1 MTIICGLWITLPKQS
16 KIACLIPTQLSAA
29 RHSSMDSFWDLCQ
42 ERFRANL
49 TQQQFST
56 WIKPLVFD
64 DAGGDVRILAPNH
77 FVMDWVREKFADNI
91 DIWAQEFYTQPV
103 AITYALGKKITAAR
117 PPQAKVVASQP
128 SSPAASAAMP
138 VQTGLRINPGFN
150 FDNFVS
156 GRANQLARAAALQ
169 IADNPGVAYNPLFV
183 YGGVGLGK
191 THLLQAIGNTVRQA
205 NPNARISYIHA
216 NDYVDDVVKA
226 YLNKQFDDLKRR
238 YMSLDLLL
246 IDDIQFL
253 AKKDRTQEEFFYVF
267 NSLIEN
273 KKQIVITCDTFPKE
287 ITGLDDRLKS
297 RFAWGL
303 TVAVEPPELEMRVA
317 ILLAKAQAENTRL
330 DENVA
335 FFIAKQVRSNVR
347 ELEGALK
354 RVIAF
359 SRFHEKPI
367 TLELVKEALRDLIAS
382 TSRIVSIE
390 NIQKTV
396 ADFYKIKVADMFSK
410 KRTRNLARPRQ
421 IAMALAKEL
430 TNQSLPE
437 IGESFGGR
445 DHTTVIHACRKVAEL
460 RETEVDIGRDYLVLL
475 QSLTG

>member
-1 MTIICGLWITLPKQS
+1 M
-16 KIACLIPTQLSAA
+16 QLSAPLPPT
-29 RHSSMDSFWDLCQ
+29 MDSFWDLCQ

-56 WIKPLVFD
+56 WIKPLVFE
-64 DAGGDVRILAPNH
+64 DAGGAVRILAPNH
-77 FVMDWVREKFADNI
+77 FVMDWVREKFAEHI
-91 DIWAQEFYTQPV
+91 DIWAQEFYADPV
-103 AITYALGKKITAAR
+103 SITYALGKKTVAPR
-117 PPQAKVVASQP
+117 PQAAPATAYPAVA
-128 SSPAASAAMP
+128 AVSAAAPAQM
-138 VQTGLRINPGFN
+138 GMRINPGFT

-169 IADNPGVAYNPLFV
+169 ISNNPGVAYNPLFV

-191 THLLQAIGNTVRQA
+191 THLLQAIGNTVRLA
-205 NPNARISYIHA
+205 NPAARISYIHA

-287 ITGLDDRLKS
+287 ISGLDDRLKS

-317 ILLAKAQAENTRL
+317 ILLAKAQSESTKL

-421 IAMALAKEL
+421 IAMALSKEL

>member
-1 MTIICGLWITLPKQS
+1 
-16 KIACLIPTQLSAA
+16 
-29 RHSSMDSFWDLCQ
+29 MDSFWDLCQ

-56 WIKPLVFD
+56 WIKPLVFE
-64 DAGGDVRILAPNH
+64 DAGGEVRILAPNH
-77 FVMDWVREKFADNI
+77 FVMDWVREKFAEHI
-91 DIWAQEFYTQPV
+91 DGWAQEFYARPV
-103 AITYALGKKITAAR
+103 SITYALGKKPSAPRTHTAPSA
-117 PPQAKVVASQP
+117 VAAP
-128 SSPAASAAMP
+128 VPLPASVAVPAQM
-138 VQTGLRINPGFN
+138 GMRINPGFT

-205 NPNARISYIHA
+205 NPDARISYIHA

-287 ITGLDDRLKS
+287 ISGLDDRLKS

-317 ILLAKAQAENTRL
+317 ILLAKAQAENVKL

-460 RETEVDIGRDYLVLL
+460 RETEADIGRDYLVLL

>member
-1 MTIICGLWITLPKQS
+1 MPLHAIQP
-16 KIACLIPTQLSAA
+16 LI
-29 RHSSMDSFWDLCQ
+29 MDSFWDLCQ

-56 WIKPLVFD
+56 WIKPLVFE
-64 DAGGDVRILAPNH
+64 DADGDMRILAPNH
-77 FVMDWVREKFADNI
+77 FVMDWVREKFAEHI
-91 DIWAQEFYTQPV
+91 DGWAQEFYARPIS
-103 AITYALGKKITAAR
+103 ITYALGKKTSAPRAHAAPSVTASI
-117 PPQAKVVASQP
+117 P
-128 SSPAASAAMP
+128 SPANVAVPAQM
-138 VQTGLRINPGFN
+138 GMRINPGFT

-169 IADNPGVAYNPLFV
+169 IADNPGMAYNPLFV

-191 THLLQAIGNTVRQA
+191 THLLQAIGNTVRLA
-205 NPNARISYIHA
+205 NPDARISYIHA

-287 ITGLDDRLKS
+287 ISGLDDRLKS

-317 ILLAKAQAENTRL
+317 ILLAKAQAESVKL

-396 ADFYKIKVADMFSK
+396 ADFYKIKV
-410 KRTRNLARPRQ
+410 
-421 IAMALAKEL
+421 
-430 TNQSLPE
+430 
-437 IGESFGGR
+437 
-445 DHTTVIHACRKVAEL
+445 IHACRKVAEL
-460 RETEVDIGRDYLVLL
+460 RETEADIGRDYLVLL
-475 QSLTG
+475 QTLTG

>member
-1 MTIICGLWITLPKQS
+1 ML
-16 KIACLIPTQLSAA
+16 LSAPLP
-29 RHSSMDSFWDLCQ
+29 STMDSFWDLCQ

-56 WIKPLVFD
+56 WIKPLVFE
-64 DAGGDVRILAPNH
+64 DAGGEVRILAPNH
-77 FVMDWVREKFADNI
+77 FVMDWVREKFAEHI
-91 DIWAQEFYTQPV
+91 DGWAQEFYARPV
-103 AITYALGKKITAAR
+103 TITYALGKKPSAPRTHVATPDVTTSAPLPPSVAA
-117 PPQAKVVASQP
+117 
-128 SSPAASAAMP
+128 PAQM
-138 VQTGLRINPGFN
+138 GMRINPGFT

-205 NPNARISYIHA
+205 NPDARISYIHA

-287 ITGLDDRLKS
+287 ISGLDDRLKS

-317 ILLAKAQAENTRL
+317 ILLAKAQAENVKL

-367 TLELVKEALRDLIAS
+367 SLELVKEALRDLIAS

-460 RETEVDIGRDYLVLL
+460 RETEADIGRDYLVLL

>member
-1 MTIICGLWITLPKQS
+1 
-16 KIACLIPTQLSAA
+16 
-29 RHSSMDSFWDLCQ
+29 MDSFWDLCQ

-64 DAGGDVRILAPNH
+64 DADGDVRILAPNH
-77 FVMDWVREKFADNI
+77 FVMDWVREKFAEHI
-91 DIWAQEFYTQPV
+91 DVWAQEFYSRPV
-103 AITYALGKKITAAR
+103 TIAYALSKKTSAPRA
-117 PPQAKVVASQP
+117 PGATQA
-128 SSPAASAAMP
+128 AASAPAAP
-138 VQTGLRINPGFN
+138 VAAPAAAQIGLRINPGFN

-169 IADNPGVAYNPLFV
+169 IADNPGMAYNPLFI

-205 NPNARISYIHA
+205 NPEARISYIHA

-287 ITGLDDRLKS
+287 ISGLDDRLKS

-317 ILLAKAQAENTRL
+317 ILLAKAQAENVKL
-330 DENVA
+330 DESVA

-460 RETEVDIGRDYLVLL
+460 RETEADIGRDYLVLL

>member
-1 MTIICGLWITLPKQS
+1 M
-16 KIACLIPTQLSAA
+16 QLSTPLP
-29 RHSSMDSFWDLCQ
+29 STMDSFWDLCQ

-64 DAGGDVRILAPNH
+64 DTGGEVRILAPNH
-77 FVMDWVREKFADNI
+77 FVMDWVREKFAEHING
-91 DIWAQEFYTQPV
+91 WAQEFYARPIT
-103 AITYALGKKITAAR
+103 ITYALGKK
-117 PPQAKVVASQP
+117 
-128 SSPAASAAMP
+128 PAASRPPSPTASAASPPAAPVSAAAP
-138 VQTGLRINPGFN
+138 VQTGMRINPGFT

-205 NPNARISYIHA
+205 NPDARISYIHA

-317 ILLAKAQAENTRL
+317 ILLAKAQAENTKL

-460 RETEVDIGRDYLVLL
+460 RETEADIGRDYLVLL

>member
-1 MTIICGLWITLPKQS
+1 M
-16 KIACLIPTQLSAA
+16 QLSAP
-29 RHSSMDSFWDLCQ
+29 HPPTMDSFWDLCQ

-49 TQQQFST
+49 TQQQYST

-64 DAGGDVRILAPNH
+64 DAEGEVRILAPNH
-77 FVMDWVREKFADNI
+77 FVMDWVREKFAEQI
-91 DIWAQEFYTQPV
+91 DLWAQEHYARAV
-103 AITYALGKKITAAR
+103 SVSYALGKKPVAPRSHAPQGTAH
-117 PPQAKVVASQP
+117 P
-128 SSPAASAAMP
+128 ASAPISAPAP
-138 VQTGLRINPGFN
+138 VQQTGMRINPGFT

-191 THLLQAIGNTVRQA
+191 THLLQAIGNTVRA
-205 NPNARISYIHA
+205 NNPDARISYIHA

-287 ITGLDDRLKS
+287 INGLDDRLKS

-317 ILLAKAQAENTRL
+317 ILLAKAQAENTKL

>member
-1 MTIICGLWITLPKQS
+1 ML
-16 KIACLIPTQLSAA
+16 LSAPLP
-29 RHSSMDSFWDLCQ
+29 STMDSFWDLCQ

-56 WIKPLVFD
+56 WIKPLVFE
-64 DAGGDVRILAPNH
+64 DADGEVRILAPNH
-77 FVMDWVREKFADNI
+77 FVMDWVREKFAEHI
-91 DIWAQEFYTQPV
+91 DGWAQEFYAHPV
-103 AITYALGKKITAAR
+103 SITYALGKKPSAPRTHTTPSTVAA
-117 PPQAKVVASQP
+117 PVPLPASVAV
-128 SSPAASAAMP
+128 PAQM
-138 VQTGLRINPGFN
+138 GMRINPGFT

-205 NPNARISYIHA
+205 NPDARISYIHA

-287 ITGLDDRLKS
+287 ISGLDDRLKS

-317 ILLAKAQAENTRL
+317 ILLAKAQAENVKL

-460 RETEVDIGRDYLVLL
+460 RETEADIGRDYLVLL

>member
-1 MTIICGLWITLPKQS
+1 M
-16 KIACLIPTQLSAA
+16 QLTAPSPPP
-29 RHSSMDSFWDLCQ
+29 MDSFWDLCQ

-56 WIKPLVFD
+56 WIRPLVFD
-64 DAGGDVRILAPNH
+64 DANGDVRILAPNH
-77 FVMDWVREKFADNI
+77 FVMDWVREKFAEHI
-91 DIWAQEFYTQPV
+91 DVWAQEFYARPI
-103 AITYALGKKITAAR
+103 AITYALGKKVAGPRTPA
-117 PPQAKVVASQP
+117 PTVASGYPVP
-128 SSPAASAAMP
+128 SSANVAAPA
-138 VQTGLRINPGFN
+138 QIGLRINPGFN

-169 IADNPGVAYNPLFV
+169 IANNPGVAYNPLFV

-205 NPNARISYIHA
+205 NPDARISYIHA

-287 ITGLDDRLKS
+287 ISGLDDRLKS

-396 ADFYKIKVADMFSK
+396 ADFYKIKVSDMFSK

>member
-1 MTIICGLWITLPKQS
+1 
-16 KIACLIPTQLSAA
+16 
-29 RHSSMDSFWDLCQ
+29 MDSFWDLCQ

-64 DAGGDVRILAPNH
+64 DSSGEVRILAPNH
-77 FVMDWVREKFADNI
+77 FVMDWVREKFAEHI
-91 DIWAQEFYTQPV
+91 DGWAQEYYKHP
-103 AITYALGKKITAAR
+103 ITISYALGKKASAPRTAI
-117 PPQAKVVASQP
+117 
-128 SSPAASAAMP
+128 ASAANPSP
-138 VQTGLRINPGFN
+138 VLATVTPPAPAQLGLRINPGFN

-191 THLLQAIGNTVRQA
+191 THLLQAIGNTVREA
-205 NPNARISYIHA
+205 NPDARISYIHA

-317 ILLAKAQAENTRL
+317 ILLAKAQAENVKL
-330 DENVA
+330 DEAVA

-460 RETEVDIGRDYLVLL
+460 RETEADIGRDYLVLL

>member
-1 MTIICGLWITLPKQS
+1 
-16 KIACLIPTQLSAA
+16 
-29 RHSSMDSFWDLCQ
+29 MDSFWDLCQ

-64 DAGGDVRILAPNH
+64 DTGGEVRILAPNH
-77 FVMDWVREKFADNI
+77 FVMDWVREKFAEHI
-91 DIWAQEFYTQPV
+91 EVWAQEFYTRPV
-103 AITYALGKKITAAR
+103 SITYALDKKTSAPR
-117 PPQAKVVASQP
+117 T
-128 SSPAASAAMP
+128 PAAPAAAANPAPATVAVAP
-138 VQTGLRINPGFN
+138 VQAGLRINPGFN

-169 IADNPGVAYNPLFV
+169 IANNPGVAYNPLFV

-191 THLLQAIGNTVRQA
+191 THLLQAIGNTVRSA
-205 NPNARISYIHA
+205 NPEARISYIHA

-287 ITGLDDRLKS
+287 ISGLDDRLKS

-317 ILLAKAQAENTRL
+317 ILLAKAQAEAIKL
-330 DENVA
+330 DESVA

-382 TSRIVSIE
+382 TSRMVSVE

-460 RETEVDIGRDYLVLL
+460 RETEADIGRDYLVLL

>member
-1 MTIICGLWITLPKQS
+1 
-16 KIACLIPTQLSAA
+16 
-29 RHSSMDSFWDLCQ
+29 MDSFWDLCQ
-42 ERFRANL
+42 ERFRATL

-64 DAGGDVRILAPNH
+64 DTGGDVRILAPNH
-77 FVMDWVREKFADNI
+77 FVMDWVREKFAEHING
-91 DIWAQEFYTQPV
+91 WAQEFYAHPV
-103 AITYALGKKITAAR
+103 DITYALGKKTGAPRPRPASGAPMNAA
-117 PPQAKVVASQP
+117 PA
-128 SSPAASAAMP
+128 PAAIAPAQ
-138 VQTGLRINPGFN
+138 VGLRINPGFN

-169 IADNPGVAYNPLFV
+169 IADNPGVAYNPLFI

-191 THLLQAIGNTVRQA
+191 THLLQAIGNTVRNA
-205 NPNARISYIHA
+205 NPDARISYIHA

-287 ITGLDDRLKS
+287 ISGLDDRLKS

-317 ILLAKAQAENTRL
+317 ILLAKAQAESIKL

-460 RETEVDIGRDYLVLL
+460 RETEADIGRDYLVLL

>member
-1 MTIICGLWITLPKQS
+1 MQLPAS
-16 KIACLIPTQLSAA
+16 PNTP
-29 RHSSMDSFWDLCQ
+29 MDSFWDLCQ

-64 DAGGDVRILAPNH
+64 DAEGDVRILAPNH
-77 FVMDWVREKFADNI
+77 FVMDWVREKFAEHI
-91 DIWAQEFYTQPV
+91 DVWAQEFYARPV
-103 AITYALGKKITAAR
+103 SITYALGKK
-117 PPQAKVVASQP
+117 PQAPRPNGAGQ
-128 SSPAASAAMP
+128 PAAAVAPLPVAAAAP
-138 VQTGLRINPGFN
+138 SQIGLRINPGFN

-169 IADNPGVAYNPLFV
+169 IADNPGMAYNPLFI

-205 NPNARISYIHA
+205 NPEARISYIHA

-287 ITGLDDRLKS
+287 ISGLDDRLKS

-317 ILLAKAQAENTRL
+317 ILLAKAQAENVKL

-359 SRFHEKPI
+359 SRFHEKSI
-367 TLELVKEALRDLIAS
+367 TMELVKEALRDLIAS

-460 RETEVDIGRDYLVLL
+460 RETEADIGRDYLVLL

>member
-1 MTIICGLWITLPKQS
+1 MPH
-16 KIACLIPTQLSAA
+16 IAPHPTT
-29 RHSSMDSFWDLCQ
+29 MDSFWDLCQ

-56 WIKPLVFD
+56 WIKPLVFE
-64 DAGGDVRILAPNH
+64 DAGGEVRILAPNH
-77 FVMDWVREKFADNI
+77 FVMDWVREKFADHI
-91 DIWAQEFYTQPV
+91 DGWAQEFFERPI
-103 AITYALGKKITAAR
+103 AITYALGKKSTAGRPASAQAAPAAAAR
-117 PPQAKVVASQP
+117 TPAVAAVQAQP
-128 SSPAASAAMP
+128 
-138 VQTGLRINPGFN
+138 GLRINPGFN

-169 IADNPGVAYNPLFV
+169 IANNPGVAYNPLFV

-191 THLLQAIGNTVRQA
+191 THLLQAIGNTVKQA
-205 NPNARISYIHA
+205 NPDARISYIHA

-287 ITGLDDRLKS
+287 ISGLDDRLKS

-317 ILLAKAQAENTRL
+317 ILLAKAQAESIRL
-330 DENVA
+330 EENVA

-460 RETEVDIGRDYLVLL
+460 RETETDIGRDYLVLL

>member
-1 MTIICGLWITLPKQS
+1 ML
-16 KIACLIPTQLSAA
+16 LSAPPS
-29 RHSSMDSFWDLCQ
+29 SSMDSFWDLCQ

-64 DAGGDVRILAPNH
+64 DASGDVRILAPNH
-77 FVMDWVREKFADNI
+77 FVMDWVREKFAEHI
-91 DIWAQEFYTQPV
+91 DGWAQEFYARPV
-103 AITYALGKKITAAR
+103 AITYALGKKSSAPR
-117 PPQAKVVASQP
+117 PPA
-128 SSPAASAAMP
+128 SPASTSLPANVP
-138 VQTGLRINPGFN
+138 VRTTAPAQMGLRINPGFN
-150 FDNFVS
+150 FNNFVS

-191 THLLQAIGNTVRQA
+191 THLLQAIGNTVRLA
-205 NPNARISYIHA
+205 NPDARISYIHA

-287 ITGLDDRLKS
+287 ISGLDDRLKS

-317 ILLAKAQAENTRL
+317 ILLAKAQAENTKL
-330 DENVA
+330 EENVA

-382 TSRIVSIE
+382 TSRMVSIE

-396 ADFYKIKVADMFSK
+396 ADFYKIKVSDMFSK

-421 IAMALAKEL
+421 IAMALSKEL

>member
-1 MTIICGLWITLPKQS
+1 M
-16 KIACLIPTQLSAA
+16 QLTAPHPST
-29 RHSSMDSFWDLCQ
+29 MDSFWDLCQ
-42 ERFRANL
+42 ERFRATL

-64 DAGGDVRILAPNH
+64 DTGGDVRILAPNH
-77 FVMDWVREKFADNI
+77 FVMDWVREKFAEHING
-91 DIWAQEFYTQPV
+91 WAQEFYAHPV
-103 AITYALGKKITAAR
+103 DITYALGKKTGAPRPRPTSGAPMNAA
-117 PPQAKVVASQP
+117 PA
-128 SSPAASAAMP
+128 PAAIAPAQ
-138 VQTGLRINPGFN
+138 VGLRINPGFN

-169 IADNPGVAYNPLFV
+169 IADNPGVAYNPLFI

-191 THLLQAIGNTVRQA
+191 THLLQAIGNTVRNA
-205 NPNARISYIHA
+205 NPDARISYIHA

-287 ITGLDDRLKS
+287 ISGLDDRLKS

-317 ILLAKAQAENTRL
+317 ILLAKAQAESIKL

-460 RETEVDIGRDYLVLL
+460 RETEADIGRDYLVLL

>member
-1 MTIICGLWITLPKQS
+1 M
-16 KIACLIPTQLSAA
+16 QLSA
-29 RHSSMDSFWDLCQ
+29 SSPSTMDSFWDLCQ

-64 DAGGDVRILAPNH
+64 DAGGEVRILAPNH
-77 FVMDWVREKFADNI
+77 FVMDWVREKFAEHI
-91 DIWAQEFYTQPV
+91 DGWAQEFYEHPV
-103 AITYALGKKITAAR
+103 TITYALGKKNSAPR
-117 PPQAKVVASQP
+117 
-128 SSPAASAAMP
+128 ASAAPASAMTP
-138 VQTGLRINPGFN
+138 APAPASAAAPAQLGLRINPAFN

-205 NPNARISYIHA
+205 NPDARISYIHA

-287 ITGLDDRLKS
+287 ISGLDDRLKS

-317 ILLAKAQAENTRL
+317 ILLAKAQAENVRL

-460 RETEVDIGRDYLVLL
+460 RETEADIGRDYLVLL

>member
-1 MTIICGLWITLPKQS
+1 
-16 KIACLIPTQLSAA
+16 
-29 RHSSMDSFWDLCQ
+29 MDSFWDLCQ

-64 DAGGDVRILAPNH
+64 DAGGEVRILAPNH
-77 FVMDWVREKFADNI
+77 FVMDWVREKFAEHI
-91 DIWAQEFYTQPV
+91 DGWAQEFYEHPV
-103 AITYALGKKITAAR
+103 TITYALGKKNSAPR
-117 PPQAKVVASQP
+117 
-128 SSPAASAAMP
+128 ASAAPASAMTP
-138 VQTGLRINPGFN
+138 APTPASAAAPAQLGLRINPAFN

-205 NPNARISYIHA
+205 NPDARISYIHA

-287 ITGLDDRLKS
+287 ISGLDDRLKS

-317 ILLAKAQAENTRL
+317 ILLAKAQAENVRL

-460 RETEVDIGRDYLVLL
+460 RETEADIGRDYLVLL